1 MLHRGKCPDFAALA
15 ADGIRFAILAA
26 TAGRQEIAPDM
37 YENLSSARRAGI
49 VTAVYHDLQT
59 GDLAGAAGE
68 ARHFLHVLH
77 RLDSPPRWAICRVES
92 PALPRD
98 RDGLSRAVQLFLTGI
113 RQGGYSPMLYTTEDF
128 LRDRLS
134 PVGPHELCLARWSV
148 PEARALTRNPRIW
161 EYGEG
166 AVGDLPRAVL
176 LKGYF

>member
-26 TAGRQEIAPDM
+26 TAGRQEIAPDLF
-37 YENLSSARRAGI
+37 ENLSSARRAGI
-49 VTAVYHDLQT
+49 DTAVYHDLQT
-59 GDLAGAAGE
+59 GDLAGTAGE

-148 PEARALTRNPRIW
+148 PEARALARNPRIW

-166 AVGDLPRAVL
+166 AVGDLSRAVL

>member
-26 TAGRQEIAPDM
+26 TAGRQEIAPDLF
-37 YENLSSARRAGI
+37 ENLSSARRAGI
-49 VTAVYHDLQT
+49 DTAVYHDLPT

-98 RDGLSRAVQLFLTGI
+98 RDGLSRAVQLCLTGI

-148 PEARALTRNPRIW
+148 PEARALARNPRIW

-176 LKGYF
+176 LQGYF

>member
-26 TAGRQEIAPDM
+26 TAGRQEIAPDLF
-37 YENLSSARRAGI
+37 ENLSSARRAGLD
-49 VTAVYHDLQT
+49 TAVYHDLQT

-113 RQGGYSPMLYTTEDF
+113 RQGGYSPMLSTTEDV

-134 PVGPHELCLARWSV
+134 AVGPHELCRARWSV
-148 PEARALTRNPRIW
+148 PEARALARNPRIW